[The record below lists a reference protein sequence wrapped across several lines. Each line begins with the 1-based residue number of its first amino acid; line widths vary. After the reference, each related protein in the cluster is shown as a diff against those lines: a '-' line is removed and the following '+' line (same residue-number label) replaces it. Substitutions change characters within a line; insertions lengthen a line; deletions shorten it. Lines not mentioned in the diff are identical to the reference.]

1 MRRSRIGLLFPICLL
16 GACVLPDGAAGGRL
30 EAHWT
35 GADTG
40 KISGPAIAQWCHIRR
55 LLEIRTIQGDTGVA
69 LALYPAESVSSGT
82 YRVVDP
88 PKAESLP
95 PAAGV
100 AVRWFAVNAVKGFQ
114 GESGTVVLEQSK
126 SGKLSGTVTAAARS
140 VADTQRIAITGK
152 FQSLS
157 VQPQTLGC
165 DPRLEDPEADAQPGA
180 PEVD

>member
-1 MRRSRIGLLFPICLL
+1 MGLMLPICLL
-16 GACVLPDGAAGGRL
+16 GACGLLSDGSSAEGRL

-35 GADTG
+35 GADAG
-40 KISGPAIAQWCHIRR
+40 KISGPATAEWCGIRR
-55 LLEIRTIQGDTGVA
+55 LLEIRTIQGDTGLA
-69 LALYPAESVSSGT
+69 LALFPAESVSSGT
-82 YRVVDP
+82 YRIVDP

-114 GESGTVVLEQSK
+114 GESGMVVLERSK
-126 SGKLSGTVTAAARS
+126 SGKLSGTVAAGARS

-152 FQSLS
+152 FQNLTI
-157 VQPQTLGC
+157 QPQTRGC
-165 DPRLEDPEADAQPGA
+165 APRLEDPEADAQPSA